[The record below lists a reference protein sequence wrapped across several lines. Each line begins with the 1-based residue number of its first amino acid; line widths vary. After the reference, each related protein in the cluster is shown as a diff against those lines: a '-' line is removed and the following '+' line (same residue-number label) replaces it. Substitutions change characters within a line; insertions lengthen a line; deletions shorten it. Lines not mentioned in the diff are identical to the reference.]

1 MNLPFKKVPLAL
13 AFVLTAAA
21 GTGYQ
26 LLSNGNDTL
35 AQASEQA
42 PDAVHAEVDIATPI
56 AEQLNEYQTY
66 SGKLEAVETVDV
78 RPLVPGAITAVHFK
92 DGAQVNRGDLLF
104 TIDTRLYQAA
114 VDQALAEVAGASA
127 RYAYA
132 HADAERAKRL
142 LGQNAIAQRDVDAA
156 LRLQQTSAAEVEAA
170 KARLQT
176 ARVNLDYCSVKAPV
190 SGKVSRAELTVGN
203 VVANGASAP
212 VLTRIVSI
220 SPIYA
225 SFEVDEQTYL
235 RFLSQPQPQDQAI
248 KVEMGLANEPGFSR
262 RGVVDSVD
270 NQLNSSSGTIR
281 VRARFENP
289 RSQLVPGMYA
299 HVKVSAGQ
307 RRQAL
312 LINEDAVGTDQD
324 RKFVMVVDQ
333 QDQVHY
339 REVRLGGLYDGLRI
353 VESGL
358 SGQDHIIVNGL
369 QRVQADDTVK
379 PRQVAMSS
387 TAKAVSAQR

>member
-1 MNLPFKKVPLAL
+1 MKLTAKKLPLAL
-13 AFVLTAAA
+13 AFSITAAA

-26 LLSNGNDTL
+26 LLSTDDDNL
-35 AQASEQA
+35 AQANETGAQTMR
-42 PDAVHAEVDIATPI
+42 AEVDIATPV
-56 AEQLNEYQTY
+56 AAQLNEYQTY
-66 SGKLEAVETVDV
+66 SGKLEAIEAVDV

-92 DGAQVNRGDLLF
+92 DGGHVNRGDLLF

-142 LGQNAIAQRDVDAA
+142 LGQNAIAQRDSDAA
-156 LRLQQTSAAEVEAA
+156 LRLQQTTAADLEAA

-176 ARVNLDYCSVKAPV
+176 ARVHLDYCSVKAPV
-190 SGKVSRAELTVGN
+190 SGKVSRAELTLGN
-203 VVANGASAP
+203 VVAAGTAAP
-212 VLTRIVSI
+212 ILTRIVSI

-235 RFLSQPQPQDQAI
+235 RFLSQPHDQSI
-248 KVEMGLANEPGFSR
+248 NVEMGLANETGFSR
-262 RGVVDSVD
+262 KGLVDSID

-281 VRARFENP
+281 VRARFDNP

-324 RKFVMVVDQ
+324 RKFVMVVDP
-333 QDQVHY
+333 QDHVHY

-358 SGQDHIIVNGL
+358 SAQDQIVVNGL
-369 QRVQADDTVK
+369 QRVQADDSVT

-387 TAKAVSAQR
+387 TSTAVSAQR